1 MKRGNAILCGR
12 CNQYVPRPCIFTGD
26 WADCPNARATLG
38 NIRTQDEI
46 IADLINRADLLEA
59 SARSGKHTKHGKI
72 VLQVAAR
79 VLRVA
84 ALQNSPGY
92 VGPQDDDAAELIGD

>member
-1 MKRGNAILCGR
+1 M
-12 CNQYVPRPCIFTGD
+12 TSSD
-26 WADCPNARATLG
+26 
-38 NIRTQDEI
+38 NIRTQAEI
-46 IADLINRADLLEA
+46 IADLINRADLLET
-59 SARSGKHTKHGKI
+59 SARSGKHTKQGKI

-92 VGPQDDDAAELIGD
+92 VGPRDDNAAELMGD